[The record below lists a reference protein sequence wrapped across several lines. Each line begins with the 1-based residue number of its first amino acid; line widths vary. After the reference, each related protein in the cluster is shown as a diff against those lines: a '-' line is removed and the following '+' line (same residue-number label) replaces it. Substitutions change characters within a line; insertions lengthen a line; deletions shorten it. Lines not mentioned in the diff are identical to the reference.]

1 MYQPS
6 LTVLKVKSVVAWTV
20 SFKHMISKRWLLSND
35 ETSTPKISKRVLTR
49 SYKEVLFSASQAI

>member
-1 MYQPS
+1 MYQPG

-20 SFKHMISKRWLLSND
+20 SFEHMIFKRWLLTND

-49 SYKEVLFSASQAI
+49 SYKEVIFSASQSI